1 MVRSVLVSMEIVEL
15 VEQAT
20 PYLSAALTAYG
31 AAVLHRAEDE
41 AVGAAVEGTAGLGQ
55 RILQLVWR
63 RRDEEGQAALEGAVQ
78 TAAEEPDDTDAAG
91 ALRHQLKRAL
101 LDDAELA
108 RELAALLLAQGG
120 VTVNVSGTR
129 AIGAQHIGIAASG
142 DNTTIH
148 PPQQ

>member
-1 MVRSVLVSMEIVEL
+1 MSTEIVDL

-31 AAVLHRAEDE
+31 AAVLSRAEDT
-41 AVGAAVEGTAGLGQ
+41 AVSAAVEGTAGLGQ

-63 RRDEEGQAALEGAVQ
+63 RRDEEGRAALEEAVQ

-101 LDDAELA
+101 REEAELV
-108 RELAALLLAQGG
+108 RELAALLPEQAS

>member
-1 MVRSVLVSMEIVEL
+1 VSTEIVEL

-20 PYLSAALTAYG
+20 PYVSAALTAYG
-31 AAVLHRAEDE
+31 AAALTRAEDE
-41 AVGAAVEGTAGLGQ
+41 AVGAAVEGTAGVGR

-63 RRDEEGQAALEGAVQ
+63 RRDEEGRSTLEGAVRM
-78 TAAEEPDDTDAAG
+78 AAEEPDDTDATG

-101 LDDAELA
+101 REDAELV
-108 RELAALLLAQGG
+108 RELAALLPGQGA

-142 DNTTIH
+142 DNVTIH